1 MAVRTNLTI
10 ESPNTE
16 KITKEA
22 GQFTADAVGVLWAA
36 LNDTRASQ
44 RRGERLAREMVAP
57 KVISLAPGASVD
69 DLDTQ
74 GASVIYFTGSTAVNL
89 TGFRAPETGQTRVLF
104 IYIGGTGTIT
114 VKNQLTSEAANR
126 IQTSTNA
133 DVARTQYQG
142 LVLVYLGSRWCEV
155 ARSG

>member
-1 MAVRTNLTI
+1 MATNLTI

-16 KITKEA
+16 RITKEA

-44 RRGERLAREMVAP
+44 RRGERLAREMIAP
-57 KVISLAPGASVD
+57 KVLTISAAASVD
-69 DLDTQ
+69 NLDTQ
-74 GASVIYFTGSTAVNL
+74 GASVVYFTGTTAQNL

-114 VKNQLTSEAANR
+114 VKNQVTSEAQNR

-142 LVLVYLGSRWCEV
+142 IILAYLGSRWCEV